1 MRAAIYVRK
10 STEQIGVSDEE
21 KSVTRQI
28 EHAKVYATKKGWT
41 VADDLIYADDG
52 ISGAEFLKRPGF
64 LRLMNALK
72 PHPPFQ
78 ILVMSE
84 ESRLGRES
92 IETSYALKQIM
103 DAGIRVFFFLED
115 RERTLDNAMDKVMLS
130 LANFASEMERE
141 KAKQRTYDAM
151 LRKAKAGHVTGG
163 KVYGYDNQEVMAPD
177 GRRLYVLRIINP
189 SQAAVVRRVFEMYA
203 ASSGLSRIAKTL
215 NGERVPPPR
224 GGAGWAPSAIREML
238 YRPLYRGE
246 IVWNEYQ
253 KIERG
258 GTKHRRRRKEDQL
271 IKVDAP
277 DLRIITEELWH
288 PVQKRLEANQ
298 QMYAR
303 YDEQASNRNVGRP
316 ALRDIESPYLLSG
329 MARCKHCGGPIEAL
343 GRDYSRRKGRYYG
356 CAYHRKRGTA
366 ICQNALRVEQDVL
379 DQVVLKALSDVLDE
393 DLLEDAVERAL
404 EKLRSDKDQWL
415 SRQTAIKREL
425 LLIETCEKH
434 LVDAIARGDNMDPLL
449 TRLRSEE
456 YRKKELTD
464 ELDSHSAHV
473 IELDKVRLKRD
484 LGSRVADAKSLLQ
497 RHTTP
502 ARQIL
507 RKLLIKPL
515 RYELIEE
522 NGKPG
527 FRITGEGS
535 YLNLLNGIASP
546 YVVSPT
552 GCDRRWQRV
561 PRTADVRMFPR
572 HKSGSHGHRWLGTV
586 GRRTS
591 HVGSFSASRA
601 IGECVDQGEFSRL

>member
-1 MRAAIYVRK
+1 MIAAIYARK
-10 STEQIGVSDEE
+10 STEQNGVSDEE

-28 EHAKVYATKKGWT
+28 QHAKVYATKKGWT

-78 ILVMSE
+78 VLIMSE

-103 DAGIRVFFFLED
+103 DAGVRVLFYLED

-141 KAKQRTYDAM
+141 KAKQRTHDAM

-163 KVYGYDNQEVMAPD
+163 KVFGYDNKEVIAPD

-189 SQAAVVRRVFEMYA
+189 SQAAVVRKVFERYA
-203 ASSGLSRIAKTL
+203 ANRGISHIAKTL
-215 NGERVPPPR
+215 NAERIQPPR

-253 KIERG
+253 KFERA
-258 GTKHRRRRKEDQL
+258 GTKHRRRRKPDQL

-288 PVQKRLEANQ
+288 QVQKRLEANQ
-298 QMYAR
+298 KIYAR
-303 YDEQASNRNVGRP
+303 FLAQESNRNIGRP

-356 CAYHRKRGTA
+356 CAYHRKRGTS
-366 ICQNALRVEQDVL
+366 ICQNALRVEQDLL

-393 DLLEDAVERAL
+393 KLLEEAVERAL
-404 EKLRSDKDQWL
+404 EKLRSGQDQRL
-415 SRQTAIKREL
+415 SHQSTIEREL
-425 LLIETCEKH
+425 SLIEACEKH

-449 TRLRSEE
+449 TRLRTEE
-456 YRKKELTD
+456 CRKKELIA
-464 ELDSHSAHV
+464 ELDSLTKSAQV
-473 IELDKVRLKRD
+473 VELDKVRLKRD
-484 LGSRVADAKSLLQ
+484 LRARIADAKSLLQ
-497 RHTTP
+497 RHTTQ

-507 RKLLIKPL
+507 RKLLVKPL
-515 RYELIEE
+515 RYEVIEE
-522 NGKPG
+522 NGKQG

-535 YLNLLNGIASP
+535 YLHLLNGVASP

-552 GCDRRWQRV
+552 GFEPV
-561 PRTADVRMFPR
+561 LLP
-572 HKSGSHGHRWLGTV
+572 
-586 GRRTS
+586 
-591 HVGSFSASRA
+591 
-601 IGECVDQGEFSRL
+601 